1 MTIERKTLIANKI
14 NKYKNENLLEN
25 GNTELFKLDILP
37 YLISIHK
44 ELNYEPQ
51 YTEGCVWW
59 GYS

>member
-1 MTIERKTLIANKI
+1 MAIERKTLIANKI

-51 YTEGCVWW
+51 YTEGCV
-59 GYS
+59 